1 MLQHNNLNN
10 IADLL
15 KKTRK
20 SRIVIVSSELHW
32 FGGVSLKNPNP
43 VDETAQWKL
52 YRNTKFANNLF
63 SNELARR
70 LKETGK
76 VTEYSFLNIL
86 IIVQERN
93 LILDNY
99 CCNLLT
105 LC

>member
-1 MLQHNNLNN
+1 M
-10 IADLL
+10 
-15 KKTRK
+15 
-20 SRIVIVSSELHW
+20 IVSSELHW

-76 VTEYSFLNIL
+76 VTEYFKNIL

-93 LILDNY
+93 LIFDNY
-99 CCNLLT
+99 CCSIHS
-105 LC
+105 

>member
-1 MLQHNNLNN
+1 M
-10 IADLL
+10 
-15 KKTRK
+15 
-20 SRIVIVSSELHW
+20 IVSSELHW

-76 VTEYSFLNIL
+76 VTEYFFKYTYHYTRKEFDS
-86 IIVQERN
+86 
-93 LILDNY
+93 
-99 CCNLLT
+99 
-105 LC
+105 